1 MRSERV
7 TTRGGALATAG
18 RLYNAAAIVLASGLM
33 IVLVVVM
40 GVQVFFRYVLNDSLI
55 WAEEICRY
63 TLVLVTFLLIGAAFE
78 RGELVKLDVFTNVLP
93 ERIKVPL
100 SIVIYLTMIAF
111 LWMLVYY
118 GYLFAALNSHF
129 SMPAADFIGTALFG
143 AGGAGAISM
152 YWLYLTIPAG
162 CLILSGHFVLALL
175 RILHRVLGLEGGQER
190 PGTVALDPRPPVD

>member
-1 MRSERV
+1 MD
-7 TTRGGALATAG
+7 AG
-18 RLYNAAAIVLASGLM
+18 
-33 IVLVVVM
+33 
-40 GVQVFFRYVLNDSLI
+40 
-55 WAEEICRY
+55 
-63 TLVLVTFLLIGAAFE
+63 
-78 RGELVKLDVFTNVLP
+78 
-93 ERIKVPL
+93 
-100 SIVIYLTMIAF
+100 
-111 LWMLVYY
+111 YY

-152 YWLYLTIPAG
+152 YWLYLAIPAG